1 MTDSKCACDES
12 LRLRERVLL
21 LRHFIDTAAWSILR
35 DSGKPATAVAH
46 WLEGRLADDNRL
58 AQAEETSAK
67 TDSEPGGTLTTDGA
81 PLGTVARGVFAC
93 ALAWEPDARLL
104 GNVRAADI
112 ARLAEFVL
120 KAEETSVEEK
130 KAEPYKPK
138 VGDRVRLVSSP
149 DDITDSDK
157 VGQTWAITGIRQGTG
172 EHASDPSYHWRVRN
186 ELATWDTFIHRDAVW
201 EPVAEKPEPPASE
214 LSDGA
219 LEEIFLGFA
228 SIRLGYR
235 ALYDAGRAKAE
246 NELVRLAT
254 GLIEAFE
261 AECEPE
267 ADADDG
273 DLPPHKAVD
282 CAFRLL
288 DEKTARIA
296 KLEAERAAHAAT
308 KAEFD
313 EVIRGLY
320 ARLREVHA
328 DARKAR
334 PMPTREAIGEALKKH
349 SALASGVK
357 SSPWLSYADAVL
369 ALFGAQEEQDSAP
382 GEPGNTQKLGCYDC
396 GRDYTLGPDLVV
408 SNEDWARIA
417 PNPPDGGVLCP
428 NCMHDRFVKILGNR
442 HTAGGIRAEFMSGP
456 FAKLAPAQPSLEG
469 VLEESASDSRLQ
481 AEARKLGIREH
492 EWRCPCDVCS
502 RTSQLCPASRAGLS
516 GLVEDVKARLAA
528 QSLEGM
534 PREWRER
541 LSDLES
547 RVAKL
552 ERGH

>member
-308 KAEFD
+308 KAELD

-334 PMPTREAIGEALKKH
+334 PMPSREAV
-349 SALASGVK
+349 S
-357 SSPWLSYADAVL
+357 DAVFGSL
-369 ALFGAQEEQDSAP
+369 PIRFRSEVGEPIVRSVWALFGAQEEQDSAP
-382 GEPGNTQKLGCYDC
+382 ERDERPWNYDAPPDSEIGQLHELLDSEHAVAEDC
-396 GRDYTLGPDLVV
+396 GRGPLPYTGLQGDDPSWD
-408 SNEDWARIA
+408 S
-417 PNPPDGGVLCP
+417 
-428 NCMHDRFVKILGNR
+428 DRLMGRGWSVKAWR
-442 HTAGGIRAEFMSGP
+442 RA
-456 FAKLAPAQPSLEG
+456 APAQQPL
-469 VLEESASDSRLQ
+469 D
-481 AEARKLGIREH
+481 
-492 EWRCPCDVCS
+492 
-502 RTSQLCPASRAGLS
+502 
-516 GLVEDVKARLAA
+516 
-528 QSLEGM
+528 GM
-534 PREWRER
+534 PKPPLDGMTGNAMER
-541 LSDLES
+541 LD
-547 RVAKL
+547 KL
-552 ERGH
+552 EKELATVTAGAGACIETVFELERRIKGLELDGRAVRRWIEEDPDDGELPKDTLARIEAEEKGW

>member
-1 MTDSKCACDES
+1 VTDGECGCDES
-12 LRLRERVLL
+12 LRLRKRV
-21 LRHFIDTAAWSILR
+21 HIIVD
-35 DSGKPATAVAH
+35 
-46 WLEGRLADDNRL
+46 
-58 AQAEETSAK
+58 
-67 TDSEPGGTLTTDGA
+67 
-81 PLGTVARGVFAC
+81 
-93 ALAWEPDARLL
+93 AWERYSRNDLSREEFE
-104 GNVRAADI
+104 GTM
-112 ARLAEFVL
+112 AEMAQ
-120 KAEETSVEEK
+120 AEETSVEEK
-130 KAEPYKPK
+130 QPEEPYADIGIWNCANYCG
-138 VGDRVRLVSSP
+138 VGVRKKGRLCSDCMRMKDEKQPDPQPLFAMPTQAIVLARSALTYLRTKLRDVDRLDEP
-149 DDITDSDK
+149 
-157 VGQTWAITGIRQGTG
+157 ARQALDWIEVALGAESG
-172 EHASDPSYHWRVRN
+172 GP
-186 ELATWDTFIHRDAVW
+186 AV
-201 EPVAEKPEPPASE
+201 AAKPEPPASE